1 MKHLSSIV
9 LIFSFFISITL
20 SAQVGKI
27 SFEKTTHDFGKIKE
41 ELKSAVYKF
50 KFSNVGD
57 GDLKLLNV
65 RTSCG
70 CTASEYTKTPIK
82 PGQTGEIKVTYH
94 TSHRPGSF
102 RKSIT
107 VTINNPDKPN
117 TVLFIKGFVIPKSKT
132 KGDFYP
138 TAMGNLKLMSNHLA
152 FNDVKTTE
160 VRTDSMKIYNNWGHP
175 LSISF
180 EQIPP
185 HLQVKLSNGKKELAI
200 GEESYIVVTYNAKM
214 KKDFGLVYDRITI
227 LTNDNVQP
235 KKTLTVSARLSQ
247 DFSNLTEKDLKK
259 APKIIFKETNF
270 NFDTVKS
277 GTVVTYK
284 FEFKNEGKK
293 PLDILKVKTSC
304 GCTTTKLTET
314 TYKKGKGGAIEITF
328 NTSGRKGRQHK
339 TVTVITNDPQNPE
352 ILLNINGELN

>member
-1 MKHLSSIV
+1 MKYTSFIV
-9 LIFSFFISITL
+9 LVLLL
-20 SAQVGKI
+20 SVNTFGQVGKI
-27 SFEKTTHDFGKIKE
+27 QFEKTTHDFGKIKE
-41 ELKSAVYKF
+41 EIKSAVYNF
-50 KFSNVGD
+50 KFTNTGD

-70 CTASEYTKTPIK
+70 CTASEYTKVPIK
-82 PGQTGEIKVTYH
+82 PGEKGEIKVTYH

-138 TAMGNLKLMSNHLA
+138 TSMGNLKLMSNHLA
-152 FNDVKTTE
+152 LNDVKTNE
-160 VRTDSMKIYNNWGHP
+160 VKVDSMKIYNNWGHP
-175 LSISF
+175 MTMSF
-180 EQIPP
+180 EQVPP
-185 HLQVKLSNGKKELAI
+185 HIKVKLANGKNEI
-200 GEESYIVVTYNAKM
+200 GVGQETYIVVTYNAKL
-214 KKDFGLVYDRITI
+214 KKDFGLVYDRILM

-235 KKTLTVSARLSQ
+235 RKTLTVSARLSQ
-247 DFSNLTEKDLKK
+247 DFSNLSPKDLKK
-259 APKIIFKETNF
+259 APKIVFDEYNYNF
-270 NFDTVKS
+270 GKVKS
-277 GTVVTYK
+277 GTVITYK
-284 FEFKNEGKK
+284 FHFKNEGKK

-304 GCTTTKLTET
+304 GCTTTKLKET
-314 TYKKGKGGAIEITF
+314 TYKKGKSGVIEVNF

-339 TVTVITNDPQNPE
+339 TITVITNDPKNPE